1 MLTGLL
7 RLMRNQ
13 SVLVIR
19 SVGLF
24 STLFL
29 LAVSPAFAQQTPDTT
44 SPATSTSPAPAS
56 TPATPAAQA
65 TKAKLTKTID
75 VLGTQQWTDTGIDLV
90 AGEQVLLS
98 TQGQVKYQT
107 QFAGPEGLQ
116 RGWGDLM
123 RALPV
128 NGAGRGA
135 LVGKI
140 GSEEGAIPFP
150 IGAQKQITAQRSGR
164 LFLGLNQPANETS
177 EGTFQVNVQ
186 VLSAATAASRAN
198 VAKIAVTPEA
208 LQQIPRRIGDKEG
221 NPGDMVNF
229 LIIGSED
236 ALKRTFEA
244 GGWMVA
250 DRTKK
255 QAVFNALVSSLNKNA
270 YLAMPMSELYLF
282 GRVQDFGFEHAEPVQ
297 MVAQRHHLR
306 VWKAPLQLQGQDV
319 WVGAATHDIGFER
332 DQRNN
337 GVTHKIDPEIDK
349 EREYLGETLDGTG
362 SVAVLDHV
370 LPSDPLKEA
379 HTATGGTFK
388 SDGRILVL
396 QLR

>member
-1 MLTGLL
+1 
-7 RLMRNQ
+7 MRKWN
-13 SVLVIR
+13 S
-19 SVGLF
+19 LF
-24 STLFL
+24 SFELLLTLTAL
-29 LAVSPAFAQQTPDTT
+29 SIAPFAQQAPDAT
-44 SPATSTSPAPAS
+44 SPAPTSTSPALVS
-56 TPATPAAQA
+56 TPPTPAASA
-65 TKAKLTKTID
+65 TKARLTKTID
-75 VLGTQQWTDTGIDLV
+75 VSGTQQWTDTGIDLV
-90 AGEQVLLS
+90 AGEQVFLS
-98 TQGQVKYQT
+98 TQGQVKYQA

-123 RALPV
+123 RTLPV
-128 NGAGRGA
+128 NAAGRGA

-140 GSEEGAIPFP
+140 GSEEGAIAFP

-164 LFLGLNQPANETS
+164 LFLGINQPASETS

-186 VLSAATAASRAN
+186 VLSAAAASASAKI
-198 VAKIAVTPEA
+198 AKIAVAPDA

-229 LIIGSED
+229 IIIGSED

-244 GGWMVA
+244 GGWMLA

-255 QAVFNALVSSLNKNA
+255 QAVFNALVNSLNKNA

-282 GRVQDFGFEHAEPVQ
+282 GRVQDFGYEHAEPVQ

-337 GVTHKIDPEIDK
+337 GVTHKIDPAIDK

-362 SVAVLDHV
+362 NVAVLDHV
-370 LPSDPLKEA
+370 LPPDPLKEA
-379 HTATGGTFK
+379 HTATGGTFQ

>member
-1 MLTGLL
+1 
-7 RLMRNQ
+7 MRHL
-13 SVLVIR
+13 SFLVLR
-19 SVGLF
+19 SVGF
-24 STLFL
+24 SFAVFL
-29 LAVSPAFAQQTPDTT
+29 LAVSLAAQQTPDTT
-44 SPATSTSPAPAS
+44 APPASTSTSPAPVS
-56 TPATPAAQA
+56 TPSTSAAQT
-65 TKAKLTKTID
+65 TKTKLTKTID
-75 VLGTQQWTDTGIDLV
+75 VLGSQQWTDTGIDLV
-90 AGEQVLLS
+90 AGEQVVLS
-98 TQGQVKYQT
+98 TQGQVKYQA

-123 RALPV
+123 RVLPV

-164 LFLGLNQPANETS
+164 LFLGVNQAANETS

-186 VLSAATAASRAN
+186 VLAAAAASNAN
-198 VAKIAVTPEA
+198 VAKIAVTPTA

-229 LIIGSED
+229 IIIGSEV

-244 GGWMVA
+244 GGWMLA

-255 QAVFNALVSSLNKNA
+255 QAVLNALVSSLNKNA

-349 EREYLGETLDGTG
+349 EREYMGETLDGTG
-362 SVAVLDHV
+362 NVAVLDHV
-370 LPSDPLKEA
+370 LPPDPLTEA
-379 HTATGGTFK
+379 HTATGGSFK